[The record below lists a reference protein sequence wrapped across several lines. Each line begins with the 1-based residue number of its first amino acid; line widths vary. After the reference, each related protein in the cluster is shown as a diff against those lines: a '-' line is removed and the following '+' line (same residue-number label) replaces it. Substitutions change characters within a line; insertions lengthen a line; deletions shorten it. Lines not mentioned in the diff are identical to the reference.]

1 MGYEIME
8 ELIKK
13 VRKQIQ
19 DYIDNGGSIYDE
31 RRGLP
36 YYYNLRYIQIKLQKE
51 NPNAT
56 IEDAYA
62 LCGFTMDREYH
73 RFVKLNEELA
83 QAADEN
89 GYVDAIKS
97 QKNPSHTKNV
107 LNMFA
112 HELDCSP
119 SDYLVLMT
127 KYRYKNS
134 IIQGDYISQL
144 RDEILEIYPDGNITG
159 IKKDHPNLY
168 EKLRHFKRYAP
179 EDISMND
186 TLAYFA
192 LKGSNFG
199 DTTLTKEEC
208 SQIKQEFVAKYNP
221 EDIECVKDFN
231 FTDYQNLNKVAIK
244 ENISIYDLLTK
255 LGYNIKTHAKV
266 SFFSKTK
273 VDASEREKQLLAT
286 RREVIRELLSSG
298 VDIPQD
304 NRELYYFNKKV
315 TSLVMENIYNLT
327 PVGE

>member
-1 MGYEIME
+1 ME

-19 DYIDNGGSIYDE
+19 DYIDNGGSIYNE
-31 RRGLP
+31 RRTLP
-36 YYYNLRYIQIKLQKE
+36 YYYNLRYIQIKLQKT
-51 NPNAT
+51 NANAT

-73 RFVKLNEELA
+73 RFEKLKEALE
-83 QAADEN
+83 AASDEN
-89 GYVDAIKS
+89 GYVDAIK
-97 QKNPSHTKNV
+97 KEKEPAHTKNV

-112 HELDCSP
+112 HELDCAP

-144 RDEILEIYPDGNITG
+144 RDEILEIYPDGDITG

-179 EDISMND
+179 EDITMND

-221 EDIECVKDFN
+221 TDIKCVKDFD
-231 FTDYQNLNKVAIK
+231 FTDYQHLNKVAIK

-266 SFFSKTK
+266 SSFSKTK
-273 VDASEREKQLLAT
+273 VDTIKREHQLLSA
-286 RREVIRELLSSG
+286 RREIISQLLSKG
-298 VDIPQD
+298 VNIPQD
-304 NRELYYFNKKV
+304 DRELYYFNKKV
-315 TSLVMENIYNLT
+315 ATLVMENIYNLT
-327 PVGE
+327 PIDE